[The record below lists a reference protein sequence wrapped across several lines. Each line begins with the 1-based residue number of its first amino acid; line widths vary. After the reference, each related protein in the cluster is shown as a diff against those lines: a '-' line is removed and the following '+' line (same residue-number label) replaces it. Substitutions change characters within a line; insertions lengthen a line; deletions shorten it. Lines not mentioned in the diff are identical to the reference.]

1 MLSGGSRE
9 AEVLSGVVVIYG
21 AATEARRTLRRS
33 SDCFPCRA
41 LTCRVNLWN
50 DRHLG
55 LGCLPHGWFQGLPE
69 CVPDDRPNER
79 FGDALAMH
87 HTQGPDLV
95 HATWSSDEWCR
106 EDDVPVLPCSQA
118 EAAAFV
124 RRGDRPDWCS
134 FV

>member
-1 MLSGGSRE
+1 MLSGGSSE
-9 AEVLSGVVVIYG
+9 AEVLPGFVAIHG
-21 AATEARRTLRRS
+21 AATEAY
-33 SDCFPCRA
+33 
-41 LTCRVNLWN
+41 
-50 DRHLG
+50 LG
-55 LGCLPHGWFQGLPE
+55 RLPHGWFQGLPE

-79 FGDALAMH
+79 FGDARAMH

-95 HATWSSDEWCR
+95 HATWSSDEWCG

-124 RRGDRPDWCS
+124 GREDRPDWCS